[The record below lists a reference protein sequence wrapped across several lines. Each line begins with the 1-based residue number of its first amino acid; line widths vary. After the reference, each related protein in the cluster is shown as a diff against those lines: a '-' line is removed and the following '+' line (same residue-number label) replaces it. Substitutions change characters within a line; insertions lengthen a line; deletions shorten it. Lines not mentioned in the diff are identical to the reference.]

1 MSSPMD
7 FSKFIDPNAST
18 GTGAGAA
25 GETGYSGHG
34 GPAQGP
40 AAWSGQPTGSGGASP
55 WLTPDEGTPDPLSG
69 LQIAGPDSGSLTPV
83 SSPVVWLYASIGSAV
98 VGALGAWLFSLS
110 ALTILGWLFAGP
122 IAIGLLG
129 FYHKKDTLRRASGLY
144 SEPSYVRTVYVSAL
158 VICLAAVLV
167 TAVFVGLWWGRA

>member
-18 GTGAGAA
+18 GSGTGAADDND
-25 GETGYSGHG
+25 YSGHG
-34 GPAQGP
+34 GPAQGA
-40 AAWSGQPTGSGGASP
+40 AAWSAQPSGSRGASP
-55 WLTPDEGTPDPLSG
+55 WLTADEGTSDPLSG
-69 LQIAGPDSGSLTPV
+69 LQIASSDSGSLAPA

-98 VGALGAWLFSLS
+98 VGAVGAWLLSLS
-110 ALTILGWLFAGP
+110 AFTILGWLFAGP
-122 IAIGLLG
+122 IAIGMLG

>member
-18 GTGAGAA
+18 GTGNGAA
-25 GETGYSGHG
+25 GDKSYAGHG
-34 GPAQGP
+34 GPVQGVADWSAQP
-40 AAWSGQPTGSGGASP
+40 SGSGSASP
-55 WLTPDEGTPDPLSG
+55 WLTSDEGNSDPLSG
-69 LQIAGPDSGSLTPV
+69 LQVASSASGSLAPV

-98 VGALGAWLFSLS
+98 VGAVGAWLSSLS
-110 ALTILGWLFAGP
+110 ALTVLGWLFAGP

-129 FYHKKDTLRRASGLY
+129 IYHKNDTLRRASGLY
-144 SEPSYVRTVYVSAL
+144 SEPSYVRTVYVTAL